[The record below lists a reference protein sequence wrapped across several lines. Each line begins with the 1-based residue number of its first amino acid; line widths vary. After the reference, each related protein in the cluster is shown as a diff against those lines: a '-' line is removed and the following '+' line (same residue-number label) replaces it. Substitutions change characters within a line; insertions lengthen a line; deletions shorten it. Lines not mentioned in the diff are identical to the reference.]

1 MTIQQQI
8 EEALAKFW
16 DENAIP
22 VSSPASTS
30 SDYVAPMDSMSAVE
44 VLIAIDEI
52 VGFEVK
58 ADSVIRKGGYDKR
71 DQFIGDITSRVLAHI
86 AKEKP

>member
-1 MTIQQQI
+1 MTIKNQI
-8 EEALAKFW
+8 EDALAKFW

-22 VSSPASTS
+22 VANPVDTSPE
-30 SDYVAPMDSMSAVE
+30 YVAPMDSMSAVE
-44 VLIAIDEI
+44 VLIVIDEI

-58 ADSVIRKGGYDKR
+58 ADAVIRKGGYDNR
-71 DQFIGDITSRVLAHI
+71 SQFIGDLTARVLAHI

>member
-1 MTIQQQI
+1 MTIKQQI

-22 VSSPASTS
+22 VSDPASTS
-30 SDYVAPMDSMSAVE
+30 PEYVAPMDSMSAVE
-44 VLIAIDEI
+44 VLIVIDEI

-58 ADSVIRKGGYDKR
+58 ADAVIRKGGYDNR
-71 DQFIGDITSRVLAHI
+71 SQFIGDLTSRVLAHI
-86 AKEKP
+86 AKEAS